1 MKMRLKTTGSGRM
14 LLLGVAMLL
23 GLLAGCGSGGIPTV
37 PVKGQV
43 TFGGGDWPKPATLD
57 FTATQPA
64 EGMPNTPASAV
75 VQGDGKFEVKLVPGE
90 YVVNVTCWEVEM
102 QPDNPATGKS
112 YIPARYGTGADRQK
126 ISVPLGSNKP
136 IEVKWD
142 IPKM

>member
-1 MKMRLKTTGSGRM
+1 MKMQFM
-14 LLLGVAMLL
+14 AMGVAVLL
-23 GLLAGCGSGGIPTV
+23 CVISGCGGGGVPTV
-37 PVKGQV
+37 PVKGQI

-64 EGMPNTPASAV
+64 AGMPNTPASAV

-102 QPDNPATGKS
+102 QPDNPSTAKS
-112 YIPARYGTGADRQK
+112 FIPDRYRIGADRPK
-126 ISVPLGSNKP
+126 ISVPIGSKP